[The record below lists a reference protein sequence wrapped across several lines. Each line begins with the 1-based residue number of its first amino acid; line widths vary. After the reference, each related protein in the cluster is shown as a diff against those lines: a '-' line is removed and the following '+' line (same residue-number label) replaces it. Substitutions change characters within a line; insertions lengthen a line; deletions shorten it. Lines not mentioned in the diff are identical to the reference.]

1 MNTVRDRASGWQHA
15 KLSGHENESDVEN
28 LFNNALFCESF
39 SKRLCIKKIKS
50 ASVGGLRETSVA
62 SVFGDKTKSKTDLQL
77 TLEDNSVVNI
87 SIKKSCAGQ
96 VYLIGVDRF
105 IEGYE
110 LQFNETIPNEI
121 KGLLYLY
128 FYGHPDTDNLLNKS
142 TVTNGQSAKLIQYQ
156 QKHNRLVWDSLYNL
170 DKNSAES
177 LLNWFKDNIDKI
189 ADFCFSKGL
198 AKDATEWADYVWY
211 INLLGEDNVDTIFS
225 IEDIKSAVKQHS
237 DLIIPSKQNGGS
249 TTQLPFG
256 FVQWH
261 QCKMQF
267 HHMFEKLSEIV
278 LNKL

>member
-1 MNTVRDRASGWQHA
+1 MNTIRDRASGWKHA

-28 LFNNALFCESF
+28 LFTDMHFCESF
-39 SKRLCIKKIKS
+39 SKRLGVKRIKS
-50 ASVGGLRETSVA
+50 ASVGGLQESSVT

-77 TLEDNSVVNI
+77 TLEDDSVVNI

-110 LQFNETIPNEI
+110 LQFNESIPNEI

-128 FYGHPDTDNLLNKS
+128 FYGHPETDKLLNNNV
-142 TVTNGQSAKLIQYQ
+142 VTNGQSVKLIQYQ
-156 QKHNRLVWDSLYNL
+156 RKHNRLVWESLYNL
-170 DKNSAES
+170 DEKLAES
-177 LLNWFKDNIDKI
+177 LLSWFKDNIDKI
-189 ADFCFSKGL
+189 VDFCFSKGL
-198 AKDATEWADYVWY
+198 AKDCSEWADYVWY
-211 INLLGEDNVDTIFS
+211 INLLGEENVDTIFS
-225 IEDIKSAVKQHS
+225 IEDIKLAVKQHAY
-237 DLIIPSKQNGGS
+237 LIVPSKVNGGS

-267 HHMFEKLSEIV
+267 HHMFEKLAEIV
-278 LNKL
+278 SNKL